1 MMTEI
6 RRYMWVIQ
14 IGLIEAGSS
23 MHSLSVLLSAV
34 EMSLRTCTILEIAQ
48 GALAAIISTRTLCAQ
63 CELATA
69 TIQGWHLFRSKLP
82 VVRLLFEGGDYSRA
96 VTIRGWRLIEEIWYV
111 HKSF

>member
-1 MMTEI
+1 MI
-6 RRYMWVIQ
+6 K

-23 MHSLSVLLSAV
+23 MHSLSVLLSVV

-48 GALAAIISTRTLCAQ
+48 GALAAIISSRTLCAQ
-63 CELATA
+63 CELAMA
-69 TIQGWHLFRSKLP
+69 TIQGWHSFHSKLP

-96 VTIRGWRLIEEIWYV
+96 ATIRGWCLIEV